1 MKRFLTRLID
11 ALYFPFLRKYLPP
24 DLFRYAA
31 CGGGNLV
38 FDWLLYFV
46 CYNYV
51 FDRVNWDL
59 GFVVISPHIAALL
72 VSSPISALTG
82 FWLQKN
88 ITFQASPLRSSTQLF
103 RYILVYGVNL
113 VINYAGLKLLVE
125 VCHFWA
131 TPSKMAITVVTVIFS
146 YLMQKHFTFWRPKE

>member
-11 ALYFPFLRKYLPP
+11 ALYFPFLRKYLPR